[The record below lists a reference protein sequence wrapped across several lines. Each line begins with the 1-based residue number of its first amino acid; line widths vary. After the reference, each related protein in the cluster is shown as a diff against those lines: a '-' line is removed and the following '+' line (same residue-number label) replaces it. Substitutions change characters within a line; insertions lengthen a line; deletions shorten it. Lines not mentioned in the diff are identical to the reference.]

1 MPRQLRT
8 ERSSSRP
15 RGTVGGAESTTQL
28 LLDTAAEVFG
38 KQGFSSARV
47 ADIARR
53 CGLSTGA
60 IYSRWLTKQELFLA
74 VVERKAVQG
83 AQTVF
88 DWGESSASAWLATV
102 GTQLPTPDADMDRS
116 VLLEACVIARR
127 DPTMFPDLA
136 RLLDIEATAMSG
148 LIAAGKAAGEI
159 DEALSTEAI
168 VFACQSLGLGVR
180 LAAAAAPGGERQ
192 PSEADWRALVARFI
206 ASIRPPGE

>member
-1 MPRQLRT
+1 
-8 ERSSSRP
+8 
-15 RGTVGGAESTTQL
+15 
-28 LLDTAAEVFG
+28 
-38 KQGFSSARV
+38 
-47 ADIARR
+47 
-53 CGLSTGA
+53 
-60 IYSRWLTKQELFLA
+60 
-74 VVERKAVQG
+74 
-83 AQTVF
+83 
-88 DWGESSASAWLATV
+88 
-102 GTQLPTPDADMDRS
+102 MDRS